1 MIRINRTTAALF
13 LYSMALVPFI
23 SLFWDT
29 ELGPLKVNWIIYPI
43 LLIIVASAIAFKSS
57 LPKEFGYA
65 LLLFP
70 FYLVLLLVRD
80 GAVQDLIRVFVSL
93 LPFFFLN
100 IISNYQ
106 DGRIRRTAVWIYIIS
121 LLPTLIFAAL
131 QFFDVIPYN
140 EYDTTGGERVGRMSG
155 GYSKPNNFVAVL
167 FPLFMLSFYLFFVAR
182 KKVMAGVLMLLIL
195 FVVYKTGLR
204 IAVAIYFIV
213 FLSSFFPRVL
223 IATLLTYYKYFINF
237 AIGVF
242 AFIGVYIVHHE
253 VGLVEALR
261 GRFQM
266 WEAHSVEFFGSNVFE
281 ILVGK
286 GDVLLKQQ
294 WDRKIVRYIGE
305 VHNNSFRVIIFG
317 GFIGYLI
324 YSYFI
329 RYYALKILRDSE
341 PARKFIAAAC
351 FVFFILFG
359 ITTEP
364 LFYPAVFWSIFF
376 WVFVWHEKK

>member
-1 MIRINRTTAALF
+1 MIRINRITAALF

-23 SLFWDT
+23 SLFWDA
-29 ELGPLKVNWIIYPI
+29 EIGPLKVNWIIYPI
-43 LLIIVASAIAFKSS
+43 LLITVSSAIVFKSS

-65 LLLFP
+65 LLLFS
-70 FYLVLLLVRD
+70 FYLVMLLVRD
-80 GAVQDLIRVFVSL
+80 GVIQDLIRVFVSL
-93 LPFFFLN
+93 LPFFFLR
-100 IISNYQ
+100 IISDHQ
-106 DGRIRRTAVWIYIIS
+106 DEKIRKTAVWIYIIS
-121 LLPTLIFAAL
+121 LLPTLILAAL
-131 QFFDVIPYN
+131 QFFDVIAYN

-167 FPLFMLSFYLFFVAR
+167 FPLFMLSFYLFSVAR
-182 KKVMAGVLMLLIL
+182 KKVMGGMLMLLIL

-213 FLSSFFPRVL
+213 FLSSFFPRFLTAV
-223 IATLLTYYKYFINF
+223 IRTYYKYFINF
-237 AIGVF
+237 AIGLV
-242 AFIGVYIVHHE
+242 AFISVYIIHHE

-266 WEAHSVEFFGSNVFE
+266 WEAHSVEFFGSTAFE
-281 ILVGK
+281 VLLGK
-286 GDVLLKQQ
+286 GDVLLTQP

-317 GFIGYLI
+317 GLIGYLI
-324 YSYFI
+324 YSYAI
-329 RYYALKILRDSE
+329 RYYALKILRASE
-341 PARKFIAAAC
+341 PSRNFIAASC

-376 WVFVWHEKK
+376 WAFLWYGKK